1 MMNPTI
7 EWQLALP
14 DEAATIQL
22 GRPLAKV
29 CDCPMHIYFQGE
41 IGAGKTTLIRALL
54 RASGIA
60 GTIGS
65 PTYTLVEHYQTA
77 RYLIHHFDLYRL
89 KDAEELEYLG
99 WRDLF
104 ASDAL
109 CLVEW
114 PEQGQRLLPAP
125 DVNCL
130 LDFKET
136 GRVIQFT
143 GKSKLGVQMINR
155 LKTAVHDE

>member
-7 EWQLALP
+7 EWQLALA
-14 DEAATIQL
+14 DEAATMQL
-22 GRPLAKV
+22 GERLAVV
-29 CDCPMHIYFQGE
+29 CDDPVRIYFQGE

-54 RASGIA
+54 RALGVI

-65 PTYTLVEHYQTA
+65 PTYTLVEHYQTD
-77 RYLIHHFDLYRL
+77 RYPVHHFDLYRL

-114 PEQGQRLLPAP
+114 PEQGQSLLPAP

-130 LDFKET
+130 LDFEET
-136 GRVIQFT
+136 GRVIRFT
-143 GKSKLGVQMINR
+143 GHSAQGAQLIDR
-155 LKTAVHDE
+155 LKGAVYDE

>member
-1 MMNPTI
+1 MMNSTI
-7 EWQLALP
+7 EWQLVLP

-22 GRPLAKV
+22 GGQLARACVHPL
-29 CDCPMHIYFQGE
+29 HIYFQGE

-54 RASGIA
+54 QALGVS

-65 PTYTLVEHYQTA
+65 PTYTLVEHYQTN
-77 RYLIHHFDLYRL
+77 RYPVYHFDLYRL

-114 PEQGQRLLPAP
+114 PEQGQGLLPMP
-125 DVNCL
+125 DITCL
-130 LDFKET
+130 LDFKEA

-143 GKSKLGVQMINR
+143 GKSKSGAQMIER
-155 LKTAVHDE
+155 LKGVVHDE